1 MRMVFGDERQ
11 VILRPTVGNMD
22 GCTIKRK
29 GLPGYIGVSS
39 YAHCACGNRKDWL
52 YDHSAK
58 YNYKEKVSHEHYL

>member
-1 MRMVFGDERQ
+1 
-11 VILRPTVGNMD
+11 MD

-52 YDHSAK
+52 YDHSEK